1 MTPTQEVLLSW
12 AADRLRAAGAAPGG
26 DAGGDGLSA
35 VARLRAARE
44 ALAVAGGHAAVC
56 VLADLDVPSWMAEVF
71 RFAVKVPAEDGEA
84 WRRAL
89 TRTVFL
95 SGRPANLRER
105 FAFSHTS
112 ADGSAA
118 WFGPAPAAAGA
129 TLRRLLK
136 TFEGTR
142 PFEGLPE
149 GAVLRLGSGEDGT
162 AAPVGTGT
170 VRLPGAVQSPGRM
183 TPVPEPIAFTPAPPS
198 LVPGQTSSL
207 PPPLSCVPGRSAHVP
222 GSVPPLPAP
231 ARRPPVH
238 RELYAATA
246 GVTLAAALVHLH
258 HLLVEAVADD
268 LLAPGDRLTLRS
280 APRLSTVT
288 RPVAAL
294 RADTDALHPD
304 QLQAYALLTEEI

>member
-26 DAGGDGLSA
+26 DAGDDGVSA

-44 ALAVAGGHAAVC
+44 ALAVAAGGHAAVC

-71 RFAVKVPAEDGEA
+71 RFAVKVPAGDGEA

-118 WFGPAPAAAGA
+118 WFGPVPAAAGA

-136 TFEGTR
+136 TFEGTQ

-149 GAVLRLGSGEDGT
+149 GAVLRLGSGDGT
-162 AAPVGTGT
+162 AAAVGPGA
-170 VRLPGAVQSPGRM
+170 VRLPGTVQSPGRM
-183 TPVPEPIAFTPAPPS
+183 TPVPEPITFAPA
-198 LVPGQTSSL
+198 
-207 PPPLSCVPGRSAHVP
+207 PLSCVPGHSAHVP
-222 GSVPPLPAP
+222 GSVPSLPAP
-231 ARRPPVH
+231 ARRSPVH